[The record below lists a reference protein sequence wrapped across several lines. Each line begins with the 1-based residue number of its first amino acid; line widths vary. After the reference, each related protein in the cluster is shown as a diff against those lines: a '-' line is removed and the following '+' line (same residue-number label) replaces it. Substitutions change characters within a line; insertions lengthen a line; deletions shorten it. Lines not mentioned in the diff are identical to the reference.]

1 MTPIAVPPDWPLRAH
16 STRVNCRP
24 HLWHVQT
31 LGAGPDILLLHGAG
45 GSTHSFRHLAPLLA
59 QDHRVLMPDLPGQ
72 GFSVLGSRTRTGL
85 DAMAEDLI
93 RLCTQENW
101 HPQAIIGHSAGAA
114 IALRMAETLPTPPR
128 AIIGINA
135 ALGNF
140 DGVEGWLFP
149 ILAKVL
155 ALNPL
160 IPRIFS
166 RMSGTPAR
174 VQTLIAGTGSTLDA
188 AGLAQYL
195 ALVRRPE
202 HVDGTLSMMAQ
213 WKLDGLLSRLPA
225 ISTPT
230 LLIAAANDRAV
241 PPQVSVKAAA
251 RMPNASLAEIA
262 GLGHLCHEEDAD
274 STMALIRPFLAQHL
288 TATPLP

>member
-1 MTPIAVPPDWPLRAH
+1 MTPVTVPADWPLRAH
-16 STRVNCRP
+16 STRINCRP

-31 LGAGPDILLLHGAG
+31 LGSGPDILLLHGAG

-59 QDHRVLMPDLPGQ
+59 QDYRVLMPDLPGQ
-72 GFSVLGSRTRTGL
+72 GFTVLGARTRTGL
-85 DAMAEDLI
+85 DAMAQDLT
-93 RLCTQENW
+93 RLVQQENW
-101 HPQAIIGHSAGAA
+101 HPRAIIGHSAGAA
-114 IALRMAETLPTPPR
+114 IALRMAEMLPTPPG

-166 RMSGTPAR
+166 RVSGTPSR
-174 VQTLIAGTGSTLDA
+174 VQNLIAGTGSTLDA
-188 AGLAQYL
+188 AGLAQYV

-213 WKLDGLLSRLPA
+213 WKLDSLLARLPS
-225 ISTPT
+225 IETPT
-230 LLIAAANDRAV
+230 LLIAATNDRAV
-241 PPQVSVKAAA
+241 PPEVSRKAAA
-251 RMPNASLAEIA
+251 RMPNATCTEIPA
-262 GLGHLCHEEDAD
+262 LGHLCHEEDAAG
-274 STMALIRPFLAQHL
+274 TAALILPFLAGHL
-288 TATPLP
+288 AA